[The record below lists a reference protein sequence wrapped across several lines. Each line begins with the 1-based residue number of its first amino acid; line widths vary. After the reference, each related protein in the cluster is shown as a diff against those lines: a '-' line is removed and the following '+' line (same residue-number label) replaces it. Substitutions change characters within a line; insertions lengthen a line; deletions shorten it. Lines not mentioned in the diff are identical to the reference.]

1 MMASTM
7 ALALNTRTADP
18 SVPLRRR
25 VAGAALATLGLPAL
39 TVALLAMQQ
48 ADLATALLCY
58 LTLTM
63 VVATIGGL
71 WPSLPTAVAGYMLS
85 HWYFTPPFRTWTVDR
100 AQDLLALGVFLAVS
114 IVVSILVQLVA
125 RRAGEAAR
133 AAAHAEVLAEGN
145 RLRTALLSAVSHDLR
160 TPLATIKAWLT
171 GLLEGDV
178 TFTPAQVD
186 EILAAA
192 VDEVDRLNTLVGNL
206 LDMSR
211 LQTGAVT
218 VHSRPLALD
227 AVTSAAVDTLPHT
240 TNRLL
245 VDIPDTLPHVQA
257 DEALLERVVANLVDN
272 ALRHT
277 PDTTRVEVIAHAPVG
292 TDAVELRVVDH
303 GPGVNGER
311 RGAALRPLGE
321 SGSSAGA
328 GLGLAVAK
336 GLTEA
341 LRGHLVELQTPGGGT
356 TMQLTLRAAQ

>member
-1 MMASTM
+1 MMASDM
-7 ALALNTRTADP
+7 SRARDITADHP

-25 VAGAALATLGLPAL
+25 IGGGALAAVGLPVL
-39 TVALLAMQQ
+39 TLVLLAMEQ

-71 WPSLPTAVAGYMLS
+71 WPSLPTAIASYMIS

-100 AQDLLALGVFLAVS
+100 GQDLLALGVFLTVS
-114 IVVSILVQLVA
+114 LVVSILVQLVA

-133 AAAHAEVLAEGN
+133 AAAQAEVLAEGN

-178 TFTPAQVD
+178 TFTPAQVN
-186 EILAAA
+186 EIMTAA
-192 VDEVDRLNTLVGNL
+192 VDEVDRLNALVGNL

-227 AVTSAAVDTLPHT
+227 AVTAAAVHALPHT
-240 TNRLL
+240 EHRLL
-245 VDIPDTLPHVQA
+245 IDIPETLPQVDA

-277 PDTTRVEVIAHAPVG
+277 PDTTQVEVVALPSAD
-292 TDAVELRVVDH
+292 TESVELRVIDH
-303 GPGVNGER
+303 GPGMSAER
-311 RGAALRPLGE
+311 REAALRPFS
-321 SGSSAGA
+321 SGASVSP
-328 GLGLAVAK
+328 GLGLHVAN
-336 GLTEA
+336 GLTEL
-341 LRGHLVELQTPGGGT
+341 LRGRLAAQETPGGGT
-356 TMQLTLRAAQ
+356 TMLLTLKAAP